1 MYSIL
6 LVVAISFVENQNLL
20 FLGRIESDIIFAL
33 CLSVPLSRPLK
44 LLMFL

>member
-20 FLGRIESDIIFAL
+20 FLGRIESDSLVLVCAFI
-33 CLSVPLSRPLK
+33 K
-44 LLMFL
+44 TT